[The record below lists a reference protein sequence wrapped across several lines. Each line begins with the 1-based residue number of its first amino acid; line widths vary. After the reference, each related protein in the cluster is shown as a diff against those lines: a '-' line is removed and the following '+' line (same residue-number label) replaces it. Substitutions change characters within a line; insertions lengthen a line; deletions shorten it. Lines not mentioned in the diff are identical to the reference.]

1 MLPGNQE
8 AFDHILRL
16 IEKFDK
22 SCIYLAAR
30 IICELFAGNHSLLNE
45 IARRVISCTILDKKR
60 MGRNQLFLFSYLHTL
75 GTINI
80 FNMFSSLVGKN
91 LLQQSVEESTIFLEF
106 PIQEREKSIRNSIF
120 FGLMFD
126 HKLKLQEEKALTEIQ
141 LKFFQLLQIP
151 FEACDD
157 YHSSPTH
164 SFNDIEA
171 QSAHEFVVTLL
182 NLPHYLQYLFTEWLK
197 DTLCFGDRP
206 VKSYSHLTRNQFA
219 NEGLFPFLVF
229 IFESVGDMHHLLEL
243 ILLFFSR
250 CDDRRVI
257 FVILS
262 CFKRNSAVFM
272 AMGCSRI
279 IFECTWNYY
288 QQLKPIYVD
297 RYTLSFLSRFLL
309 NESCKLSFEEKFSVE
324 TELKHLTKP
333 PILADLHCPEN
344 DILQSLASTPT
355 AMASAV
361 NSLCYEGRGRES
373 ALALLDTMINVL
385 EGYMSKGPVFDSSH
399 GATDRFA
406 FLLWE
411 ATSRSSHI
419 DHTIIRFLTQKSD
432 KLFALLS
439 VESNRAWIWNFILR
453 LICRECCP
461 ARAIL
466 SEFLDSMLIEVVE
479 HPVKLKDPK
488 WSSFCVNA
496 VKFVTLLSCRDSP
509 AMLGYFNVFSLRL
522 SLSMLRKQVLYT
534 TEGSNILHGLLA
546 KFYTISKSEFSGPK
560 FFDAFQVLVRDLHLD
575 HDMLQSLCSRKDNPG
590 RKGVNYSHDLDMI
603 LHFGFRNSIAE
614 EGLNN
619 LVQVCSESCKVLRIY
634 RLKLLLKVSHDGRQ
648 SLKTLT
654 SEDIIMHLLR
664 TNDLAEIL
672 PQNESIL
679 MGLFLDFLES
689 QLDGLSQ
696 ESLDSAAPIIFS
708 VENFDALS
716 MSCCQALSRSNGSA
730 TISDKYYAL
739 AKNLIS
745 SIVKLCRTFNS
756 TEKSERFKLA
766 FIFRVRLLRS
776 LSVQFVQDGFR
787 LDTYE
792 VVQSL
797 FDLMAS
803 NSVDP
808 CLFRELLDLSANL
821 LDSLSD
827 DNQKLFGPW
836 VSDRFANFKTE
847 SQNKKRLLTLLP
859 FQTSNML
866 LCNALVPHDPEAKDC
881 RPGSII
887 NEFSRPWEWI
897 ECGPTKNTLD
907 KYGESCIQLSSFG
920 AQVCRGPDLPFV
932 EIIDCAPDESF
943 NENREQ
949 LEIKLEPLNLA
960 DYSIVQT
967 KRRK

>member
-8 AFDHILRL
+8 AFEHILRL
-16 IEKFDK
+16 IQKFDK

-30 IICELFAGNHSLLNE
+30 IICELFAGNYSLLNE
-45 IARRVISCTILDKKR
+45 IARRVISCTIVDKKR
-60 MGRNQLFLFSYLHTL
+60 MEHNQLFLFSYLHTL

-80 FNMFSSLVGKN
+80 FNMFSSLVGQN
-91 LLQQSVEESTIFLEF
+91 LLQQNVVESSIFLEF
-106 PIQEREKSIRNSIF
+106 PIQEREKSIRDSIF

-126 HKLKLQEEKALTEIQ
+126 HTLRLQEEKDLTEIQ
-141 LKFFQLLQIP
+141 QKFFQLLQIP
-151 FEACDD
+151 FETNDEH
-157 YHSSPTH
+157 HSSTIH
-164 SFNDIEA
+164 SFKDIEL
-171 QSAHEFVVTLL
+171 QRAHEFVVTLL
-182 NLPHYLQYLFTEWLK
+182 NLPHYLQYSFTEWLK
-197 DTLCFGDRP
+197 DTICFRDGP
-206 VKSYSHLTRNQFA
+206 VKSYSRLTRNQFA

-243 ILLFFSR
+243 TLFFFSR

-257 FVILS
+257 FAILS

-309 NESCKLSFEEKFSVE
+309 NESCKLSFEEKISVE

-333 PILADLHCPEN
+333 PIIVDLHCAEN
-344 DILQSLASTPT
+344 DILQSLANNPK

-361 NSLCYEGRGRES
+361 NSLCYEGRGRDS

-385 EGYMSKGPVFDSSH
+385 EGYMSKDPAFDSSL

-488 WSSFCVNA
+488 WSSFCLNA
-496 VKFVTLLSCRDSP
+496 VKFVTLLSCRDSS
-509 AMLGYFNVFSLRL
+509 AMSGYFNVFSLRL

-546 KFYTISKSEFSGPK
+546 KFYSISKSEFSGPE
-560 FFDAFQVLVRDLHLD
+560 FSDAFQLLVRGLHFD
-575 HDMLQSLCSRKDNPG
+575 HDMLQSLCSRKENPG
-590 RKGVNYSHDLDMI
+590 RKGVNYSHDLDLI
-603 LHFGFRNSIAE
+603 LHFGLRNSIAE

-634 RLKLLLKVSHDGRQ
+634 RLKLLLKVSNDGRQ
-648 SLKTLT
+648 SLKPLR
-654 SEDIIMHLLR
+654 SEDIIIHLLR
-664 TNDLAEIL
+664 TNDIAEML
-672 PQNESIL
+672 PQNDNVL

-696 ESLDSAAPIIFS
+696 QSPPIIFS

-716 MSCCQALSRSNGSA
+716 LSCCQALSRSNGSA
-730 TISDKYYAL
+730 SISERYYAIS
-739 AKNLIS
+739 KNLIS
-745 SIVKLCRTFNS
+745 SIVNLCRTFNS
-756 TEKSERFKLA
+756 AEKSEQYKLA
-766 FIFRVRLLRS
+766 FIFRARLLRS
-776 LSVQFVQDGFR
+776 LSVHFVQDGFN

-792 VVQSL
+792 VVQNL

-808 CLFRELLDLSANL
+808 SLFRELLDLSANL

-836 VSDRFANFKTE
+836 VSNRFANFKTE

-866 LCNALVPHDPEAKDC
+866 LCNAYVPHDPEVKEC

-887 NEFSRPWEWI
+887 IEFSRPWEWI
-897 ECGPTKNTLD
+897 ECGPTKNTIE

-920 AQVCRGPDLPFV
+920 AQVCRRPDLSFV
-932 EIIDCAPDESF
+932 EIINCAPEESF

-949 LEIKLEPLNLA
+949 LEIKLEPINLA